1 MHQTKAYSLWNN
13 LVTGLN
19 VNIFT
24 NFELSDVSKN
34 SFCCSSELH
43 YLSILNETTTQV
55 RSSFHLFLNIGNF
68 DSKTSPYLMK
78 SIKMYID
85 CLLLL
90 LHNYSLIL
98 YNWLLFLKIPITE
111 RRPVP
116 WPLLSANRSPIIRR
130 LLGVSYYWT
139 VHVCSDLFFLQF
151 LAFTILT
158 SVMMN
163 YIPIHITL

>member
-24 NFELSDVSKN
+24 NFELSDVAKS

-43 YLSILNETTTQV
+43 YLSIPNETTTQV
-55 RSSFHLFLNIGNF
+55 RSSFHLFLNIGSF

-78 SIKMYID
+78 SDIVHVTCIKIYIN

-98 YNWLLFLKIPITE
+98 YDWLTF
-111 RRPVP
+111 VFQD
-116 WPLLSANRSPIIRR
+116 SVNRTS
-130 LLGVSYYWT
+130 
-139 VHVCSDLFFLQF
+139 VCP
-151 LAFTILT
+151 LAFI
-158 SVMMN
+158 
-163 YIPIHITL
+163 IH